1 MLRRWESWLVFTDR
15 AGRGIGLLT
24 VGAGGHRR
32 EARQVTKAECTVE
45 SFQH

>member
-1 MLRRWESWLVFTDR
+1 MFTDR
-15 AGRGIGLLT
+15 ATAGRGIGLLT
-24 VGAGGHRR
+24 VGAGGHRK